1 MLKKKVVHIDDDIKN
16 LLMNLRIEGNT
27 AYITEQLDRDTYV
40 RLNKA
45 LEALG
50 GKWNRSARGHVFPGD
65 PSEKIA
71 EALQAG
77 QAVDIKKS
85 FEFFETPPAVANLMI
100 DRAGIFGD
108 HVSNMHNYVLE
119 PSAGHG
125 AIADVIRAYV
135 PISSIHVI
143 EIEPSNRQVLKE
155 KGYKLVGKDFMKYR
169 KKKPLYDRIVMNPP
183 FSKQQDIDHVLHAW
197 KFLRPRGRLVSV
209 MAGGTEYRQN
219 KKAVAFQKLVEEH
232 GFIEPLPQGS
242 FEESGT
248 GVNTVL
254 VTLDK

>member
-1 MLKKKVVHIDDDIKN
+1 MIKKKVVHIDDDIKN
-16 LLMNLRIEGNT
+16 LLMNLRIEGNV
-27 AYITEQLDRDTYV
+27 AYITQQLDRDTYV

-45 LEALG
+45 LEVLG
-50 GKWNRSARGHVFPGD
+50 GKWNRSARGHIFAGD

-71 EALQAG
+71 EAMQAG
-77 QAVDIKKS
+77 EAVDIKKT
-85 FEFFETPPAVANLMI
+85 FEFFETPASVANLMI
-100 DRAGIFGD
+100 DRAAISGD
-108 HVSNMHNYVLE
+108 HVSNMNFYVLE

-125 AIADVIRAYV
+125 AIADVVRAYV
-135 PISSIHVI
+135 AGQFIHVV
-143 EIEPSNRQVLKE
+143 EIEPSNREVLKE
-155 KGYKLVGKDFMKYR
+155 KGYKLIGKDFMKLR
-169 KKKPLYDRIVMNPP
+169 KKKRLYDRIVMNPP

-197 KFLRPRGRLVSV
+197 KFLKPGGRLVSV

-219 KKAVAFQKLVEEH
+219 KKALAFQKLVEDH
-232 GFIEPLPQGS
+232 GYIEPLPPGS

>member
-1 MLKKKVVHIDDDIKN
+1 MIKKKVVQIDDDIKN
-16 LLMNLRIEGNT
+16 LLMNLRIEGNV

-45 LEALG
+45 LEVLG
-50 GKWNRSARGHVFPGD
+50 GKWNRSARGHIFPGD

-71 EALQAG
+71 EAMQAG
-77 QAVDIKKS
+77 EAVDIKKT

-100 DRAGIFGD
+100 DRAAISGD
-108 HVSNMHNYVLE
+108 HVSNINFYVLE

-135 PISSIHVI
+135 ANPFIHVI
-143 EIEPSNRQVLKE
+143 EIEPSNRAVLKE
-155 KGYKLVGKDFMKYR
+155 KGYPLVGKDFMKFR
-169 KKKPLYDRIVMNPP
+169 KKKRLYDRILMNPP

-197 KFLRPRGRLVSV
+197 KFLKPGGRLVAIMS
-209 MAGGTEYRQN
+209 GGTDYRNN
-219 KKAVAFQKLVEEH
+219 KKALAFQALVAEH
-232 GFIEPLPQGS
+232 GYIEPLPQGS

-248 GVNTVL
+248 GVNTVM
-254 VTLDK
+254 VVLDK